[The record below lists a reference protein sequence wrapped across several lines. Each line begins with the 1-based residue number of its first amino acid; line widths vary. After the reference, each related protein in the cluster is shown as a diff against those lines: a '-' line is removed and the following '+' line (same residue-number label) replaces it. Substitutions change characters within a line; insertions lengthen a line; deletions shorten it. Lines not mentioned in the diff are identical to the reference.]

1 MGDLLG
7 SPRVAPLFPFYG
19 RNFFHI
25 YMEFIWSMIVFPG
38 WVSCKGEEATPNGV
52 RGWEVGGTHKGGE
65 SRAPTSDQD
74 RRAFAGACATGDRWV
89 V

>member
-38 WVSCKGEEATPNGV
+38 WVSCKGEEATP
-52 RGWEVGGTHKGGE
+52 
-65 SRAPTSDQD
+65 TSDQD